1 MVRRLGGAARGAALA
16 VCALQLL
23 AGVPARAHERVG
35 DKDVERAREACR
47 ELAERRDWRDVR
59 AQVREHDRKR
69 ERVLVDVRGRRRGE
83 DRERECAYD
92 IRDHAAEFRD

>member
-1 MVRRLGGAARGAALA
+1 MIRRLVCAAVAVLA
-16 VCALQLL
+16 VQLL
-23 AGVPARAHERVG
+23 AGAPARARDRVG
-35 DKDVERAREACR
+35 DKDVDRAREACR

-69 ERVLVDVRGRRRGE
+69 ERVLVDVRGRRRGK